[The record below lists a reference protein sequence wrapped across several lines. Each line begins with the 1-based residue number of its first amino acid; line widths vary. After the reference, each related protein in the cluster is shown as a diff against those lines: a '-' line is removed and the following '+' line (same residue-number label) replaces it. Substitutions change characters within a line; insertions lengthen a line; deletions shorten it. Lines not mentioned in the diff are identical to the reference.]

1 MTRGRL
7 PTPRSQSTPTS
18 KPRDPN
24 YIGDEMLILDGQKRM
39 EWHERHHSDLST
51 LVKFIYG
58 TTIWNKV
65 LVGYMGVVNFKVR
78 DVDQV
83 TNK

>member
-1 MTRGRL
+1 
-7 PTPRSQSTPTS
+7 
-18 KPRDPN
+18 
-24 YIGDEMLILDGQKRM
+24 MLILDGQKRM
-39 EWHERHHSDLST
+39 EWHERHHLDLST